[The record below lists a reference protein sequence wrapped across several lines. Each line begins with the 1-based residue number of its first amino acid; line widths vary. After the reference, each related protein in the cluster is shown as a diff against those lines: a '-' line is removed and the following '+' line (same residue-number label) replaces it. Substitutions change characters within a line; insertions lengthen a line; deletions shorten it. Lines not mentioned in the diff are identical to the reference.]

1 MTSLEQIA
9 KRNKVSIYF
18 IRQATEKLKLD
29 RQIEIFSEDEVML
42 IEDEIN
48 TVKRW
53 GR

>member
-1 MTSLEQIA
+1 MISLEQIA
-9 KRNKVSIYF
+9 KRNKVSIYI
-18 IRQATEKLKLD
+18 IRQVTEKLKLD

-48 TVKRW
+48 VVKRW